1 MGGFKKIFQDR
12 AGEQRHA
19 LKRLRACLA
28 RGDPR
33 SIQFERARPT
43 ADSLDPLVDL
53 GIQRV
58 FFVHPVQLRAL
69 VCTVLRH
76 SPVTFPKT

>member
-1 MGGFKKIFQDR
+1 MPSSNRALVQRAETQD
-12 AGEQRHA
+12 QFS
-19 LKRLRACLA
+19 LR
-28 RGDPR
+28 GQDTT
-33 SIQFERARPT
+33 T

-58 FFVHPVQLRAL
+58 FFVHPLQLRAL

-76 SPVTFPKT
+76 SL